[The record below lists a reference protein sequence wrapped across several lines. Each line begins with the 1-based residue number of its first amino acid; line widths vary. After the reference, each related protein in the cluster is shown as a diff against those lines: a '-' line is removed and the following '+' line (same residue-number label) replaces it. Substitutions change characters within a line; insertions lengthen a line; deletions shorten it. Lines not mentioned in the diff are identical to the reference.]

1 MRRVKDS
8 AVLVVSGPL
17 ACTFAET
24 IELTLCPRVVGE
36 GSGIGVAV
44 LLVLQRLCAGAGLV
58 AGSCHVHDGGL
69 LLLL

>member
-24 IELTLCPRVVGE
+24 IELTLCPRVVGD
-36 GSGIGVAV
+36 GSCIGVAV
-44 LLVLQRLCAGAGLV
+44 SLVTCRLCAGAGW
-58 AGSCHVHDGGL
+58 SCHVHDWGL
-69 LLLL
+69 LLL